1 MPAPGGPHA
10 QRSGETAPTDGH
22 ERGHIVVCSVS
33 HVGLRTVLE
42 LQRWGETVVVVSPTP
57 EGPADRGITD
67 VRVVAGDFRL
77 ERILRAAGVAHAS
90 AVVLAG
96 DDDLGNLE
104 AALAAEELQPGVRI
118 VIRLFDGELGGHLQ
132 ALFPNA
138 IVLSSSALAA
148 PGFVSAAVDG
158 DAGEQFTVA
167 GKVLTARAN
176 PGRGAITAAPRMG
189 AGARVVPLARL
200 NPDRTVEILPDAP
213 SDEPGLLLVEVADP
227 EEAPPPPVPP
237 SANPL
242 RFIATMRPRLT
253 VRERL
258 RELPG
263 RIRDRLAA
271 PERRFVR
278 FAGILIGLAAV
289 SAMYFLVTARLTPL
303 DAVSYAITLLT
314 GASLLTSID
323 PATAG
328 WPLKVYAIFLSIVGA
343 AIVAVVY
350 AFITDAIIRSRLLQ
364 TLGRRS
370 VPASIR
376 DHVIVC
382 GLGSIGY
389 RVALGIQARGV
400 PVVVIEPD
408 EDGRFVAAARA
419 VGIPVVAGDARQ
431 RELLVQL
438 GVMSARAVVAATSSD
453 LINISAAMNARSV
466 RPDVRVVMRLFDP
479 DFAVRVQRSSGI
491 RFTRSVSNLA
501 APAFAA
507 AATGPEVLAS
517 MPVGDRRT
525 LMFVRMRVPPASRLV
540 GTTVAGIDLPGE
552 RRILAVA
559 EPGVDVA
566 RWWPD
571 PTETLDPD
579 EQIVLV
585 TTRQGFADVLQ
596 LARASGRGAVAA
608 VDLAPARSAAP
619 G

>member
-1 MPAPGGPHA
+1 MLEPGGTSA
-10 QRSGETAPTDGH
+10 QRPGEAADSP

-33 HVGLRTVLE
+33 HVGLRTVVE
-42 LQRWGETVVVVSPTP
+42 LRRWGETVVIVAPTA

-77 ERILRAAGVAHAS
+77 ERVLRAAGVAHAS

-118 VIRLFDGELGGHLQ
+118 VIRLFDSELGGHLEL
-132 ALFPNA
+132 LFPNA
-138 IVLSSSALAA
+138 IVLSSSSLAA

-158 DAGEQFTVA
+158 DAGEQFAVA
-167 GKVLTARAN
+167 GKVLTVRAN
-176 PGRGAITAAPRMG
+176 PGRGAITGAPPIR
-189 AGARVVPLARL
+189 AGADVVPLARL
-200 NPDRTVEILPDAP
+200 HADRTVEILPDAP
-213 SDEPGLLLVEVADP
+213 ADEPGLLLIEVADP
-227 EEAPPPPVPP
+227 DAAPPPPAPP
-237 SANPL
+237 PVAPL
-242 RFIATMRPRLT
+242 RFFNAIRPRLT
-253 VRERL
+253 VREQL
-258 RELPG
+258 TGLPG

-278 FAGILIGLAAV
+278 FAGILIGLAV
-289 SAMYFLVTARLTPL
+289 ISALYFLVTADLTPL

-323 PATAG
+323 AATA
-328 WPLKVYAIFLSIVGA
+328 PVALKLYAIFLSIVGA

-438 GVMSARAVVAATSSD
+438 GVMRARAVVAATSSD
-453 LINISAAMNARSV
+453 LINISAAMNARSL
-466 RPDVRVVMRLFDP
+466 RPDLRVVLRLFDP

-491 RFTRSVSNLA
+491 PFTRSVSNLA

-525 LMFVRMRVPPASRLV
+525 LMFVRLRVPPGSRLV
-540 GTTVAGIDLPGE
+540 GTTVERIDLAGE

-559 EPGVDVA
+559 DPGSDVA
-566 RWWPD
+566 RWWPE
-571 PTETLDPD
+571 PGETLDPG

-585 TTRQGFADVLQ
+585 TTRLGFADVLQ
-596 LARASGRGAVAA
+596 LARAGDDGAVAA
-608 VDLAPARSAAP
+608 TALSPVRAAEP
-619 G
+619 VP